1 MSDLYINLSK
11 QNLKYYGTDLISK
24 KINKISSASFK
35 LGEIMDAFSSI
46 QLMT

>member
-1 MSDLYINLSK
+1 MEQTYFL
-11 QNLKYYGTDLISK
+11 K

-35 LGEIMDAFSSI
+35 LGEIMDAFTSI